1 MVGRTQKQHSS
12 SPARRPR
19 PSWIQDRKKDASEE
33 AEEAANHRYLAKL
46 HDVRPSVRP
55 KWMLE

>member
-12 SPARRPR
+12 VVGGVVR

-46 HDVRPSVRP
+46 HDVRPS